1 MPRGSMP
8 GERRGGGQRRTANK
22 QTAIKNAALAAAAAN
37 PNLTPGFY
45 GGADYET
52 LGCLVICV

>member
-1 MPRGSMP
+1 VNGVAAASVEQPTS
-8 GERRGGGQRRTANK
+8 
-22 QTAIKNAALAAAAAN
+22 TAIKNAALAAAAAN